1 MANILGIDVG
11 YGHTKWVA
19 MLDGGEV
26 KRGMFPSVAPI
37 TTRERTVESNGMS
50 GLRTVTV
57 KVGNHNYVVG
67 RDAYHETDAYYARSL
82 LADYSKSD
90 GYHALMLGAL
100 SISGL
105 REIDQ
110 LIIGLP
116 LTTLSAYHAELSEK
130 YLGEHLIGASYA
142 KRKVEVNVRNVNVTS
157 QPAGAMLH
165 AVSMNPELRKSKNL
179 VIDIGYFT
187 MDFLMC
193 EGLRPFYKRS
203 GAINGGMSAFYDHLS
218 ALVSDKIKSE
228 GLPSHGAVDHF
239 RLEEA
244 LAATEP
250 GDAKPFAVQ
259 IGKRTLDISDCV
271 SLARPKLNEYLG
283 RMIST
288 LGVESL
294 GSISKVV
301 IAGGGARMLLPAVQ
315 EQLGDSLEV
324 VNLSNSQFAIANGYA
339 NLGAANA
346 KRAAQAVSIA

>member
-116 LTTLSAYHAELSEK
+116 LTTLSSYHAELSEK

-142 KRKVEVNVRNVNVTS
+142 KRKVKVNVRNVNVTL
-157 QPAGAMLH
+157 QPAGGMLH
-165 AVSMNPELRKSKNL
+165 AVSMNPELRKSKC
-179 VIDIGYFT
+179 I
-187 MDFLMC
+187 
-193 EGLRPFYKRS
+193 
-203 GAINGGMSAFYDHLS
+203 
-218 ALVSDKIKSE
+218 
-228 GLPSHGAVDHF
+228 F
-239 RLEEA
+239 RC
-244 LAATEP
+244 
-250 GDAKPFAVQ
+250 G
-259 IGKRTLDISDCV
+259 
-271 SLARPKLNEYLG
+271 
-283 RMIST
+283 
-288 LGVESL
+288 
-294 GSISKVV
+294 
-301 IAGGGARMLLPAVQ
+301 
-315 EQLGDSLEV
+315 
-324 VNLSNSQFAIANGYA
+324 
-339 NLGAANA
+339 
-346 KRAAQAVSIA
+346 